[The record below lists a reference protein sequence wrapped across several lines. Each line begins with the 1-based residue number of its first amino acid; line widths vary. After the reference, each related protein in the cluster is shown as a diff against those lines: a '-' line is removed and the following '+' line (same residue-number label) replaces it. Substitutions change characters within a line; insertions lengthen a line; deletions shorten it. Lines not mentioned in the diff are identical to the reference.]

1 MCAQLGVFDE
11 RRIVPRM
18 SEVIAREVL
27 RSLGDLGA
35 TVATW
40 RKSRQVGND
49 IVNIFRR
56 ELSHPFT

>member
-1 MCAQLGVFDE
+1 
-11 RRIVPRM
+11 M

-40 RKSRQVGND
+40 WKAHDVCND

-56 ELSHPFT
+56 ELSHTFT